1 MNGGAKY
8 SLVASYALMNMELRK
23 LLLENQEIAKTL
35 FAAFLRSTTETY
47 DKVSGAARKRHIKH
61 A

>member
-1 MNGGAKY
+1 
-8 SLVASYALMNMELRK
+8 MNMELRK

-35 FAAFLRSTTETY
+35 FAAFLRSKTETY
-47 DKVSGAARKRHIKH
+47 DKVSGAARKRHLKH